1 MPSVTLLYQV
11 LLVTGL
17 ALYELCLYMVEK
29 PCFLAYEG
37 GESPVTSVHG
47 KIEVTDES
55 KCSKIFRFRVLT
67 PWGIKLLLKGT
78 PTLRTTEEIPES
90 PVSIYNFLC
99 FKNLLPAGVVVHIF
113 NSSTLR

>member
-37 GESPVTSVHG
+37 GESTVTSVHG
-47 KIEVTDES
+47 KMEGLMRANIQ
-55 KCSKIFRFRVLT
+55 KIFD
-67 PWGIKLLLKGT
+67 LK
-78 PTLRTTEEIPES
+78 
-90 PVSIYNFLC
+90 Y
-99 FKNLLPAGVVVHIF
+99 
-113 NSSTLR
+113 